1 MPNAYKYNFHILNAR
16 GINMPDIDSMKT
28 SKYLKKEDVGRGVLV
43 TIREI
48 ISEEPNAENRFNATV
63 WFIYFNEMQ
72 KPLWTNVTHRE
83 QIAEYLGSRNS
94 DHWPGQQVVL
104 FHDQSVTNQTGQR
117 VGGIRVK
124 PAQSL
129 PQVNYNQNPQV
140 NNNHNQQQNPVNITP
155 EFNDDI
161 PGFD

>member
-1 MPNAYKYNFHILNAR
+1 
-16 GINMPDIDSMKT
+16 MPDIDTMKT

-43 TIREI
+43 TIKAI
-48 ISEEPNAENRFNATV
+48 SSEEPNNENRFTATV
-63 WFIYFNEMQ
+63 WFIFFNELQ

-94 DHWPGQQVVL
+94 DNWPGNQVVL

-117 VGGIRVK
+117 VGGIRIK

-129 PQVNYNQNPQV
+129 QQINQAPQNKPIQQ
-140 NNNHNQQQNPVNITP
+140 NHNQTP

-161 PGFD
+161 PGFN

>member
-1 MPNAYKYNFHILNAR
+1 
-16 GINMPDIDSMKT
+16 MPDIDTMKT
-28 SKYLKKEDVGRGVLV
+28 SKYLKKEDVGRGILV
-43 TIREI
+43 TIGSI
-48 ISEEPNAENRFNATV
+48 SSEEPNNENRFTATV
-63 WFIYFNEMQ
+63 WFIHFNELQ

-94 DHWPGQQVVL
+94 DNWTGQQVVL

-117 VGGIRVK
+117 VGGIRIK
-124 PAQSL
+124 PAQAL
-129 PQVNYNQNPQV
+129 QQV
-140 NNNHNQQQNPVNITP
+140 NHNQNAQINNGSSSNRQNSPPMNQP